1 MRADDHDRRPR
12 REDAMPDP
20 EVTPRTVAF
29 CGLGMLGGPVC
40 DALVA
45 SPHQVAAYDP
55 RTEALDAPVVAGAR
69 RATSP
74 ADAADGADVLIVF
87 VRDDA
92 QAVDVVTGPE
102 GMLRTARPGS
112 VVVLHATVAPATVR
126 QLDAACR
133 TAEVGFVDA
142 GISTGGGRL
151 IGDLFLM
158 CGGDAEVID
167 AVRPV
172 LAVYA
177 SEIVRFGEV
186 GAGMTAKLIR
196 NAVRYGMY
204 GVLYEGLALAEAA
217 GIDLAAMVHLHRAT
231 FATNGEDDFVL
242 DRPTM
247 VPIAPDDPEADAAT
261 VAFRTTVTTL
271 GWKDLDGAEALA
283 VELGRELPLARAAR
297 ALLGP
302 AFGIA
307 LQEEVHP

>member
-1 MRADDHDRRPR
+1 
-12 REDAMPDP
+12 MPDAA
-20 EVTPRTVAF
+20 VIPRTVAF

-45 SPHQVAAYDP
+45 SPHAVAAYDP
-55 RTEALDAPVVAGAR
+55 RSEALDAPVAAGAR

-74 ADAADGADVLIVF
+74 ADAATNADVLIVF

-92 QAVDVVTGPE
+92 QAVDVVTGPD

-126 QLDAACR
+126 QLDVACR
-133 TAEVGFVDA
+133 AAGVGFVDA
-142 GISTGGGRL
+142 GISNGGGR
-151 IGDLFLM
+151 GVGHLFVM
-158 CGGDAEVID
+158 CGGDPDVID

-172 LAVYA
+172 LAAYSGDV
-177 SEIVRFGEV
+177 VRFGDV

-196 NAVRYGMY
+196 NAVRYGFYAVIHEAM
-204 GVLYEGLALAEAA
+204 ALAEAA
-217 GIDLAAMVHLHRAT
+217 GLDLAAMARLHRAT
-231 FATNGEDDFVL
+231 FATNSDDDIVL
-242 DRPTM
+242 DRPTT
-247 VPIAPDDPEADAAT
+247 VPITPDDPDADAAT
-261 VAFRTTVTTL
+261 VAFRTTITTL

-283 VELGRELPLARAAR
+283 GELGRELPVARAAR

-307 LQEEVHP
+307 LEREVRP

>member
-1 MRADDHDRRPR
+1 MRADVDRTR
-12 REDAMPDP
+12 REDAMPDAA
-20 EVTPRTVAF
+20 VIPRTVAF
-29 CGLGMLGGPVC
+29 CGLGMLGARVC
-40 DALVA
+40 EALVA
-45 SPHQVAAYDP
+45 SPHRVAVYDP
-55 RTEALDAPVVAGAR
+55 RAEALDAPVAAGAR

-74 ADAADGADVLIVF
+74 ADASTDADVLIVF

-126 QLDAACR
+126 EVHAACR
-133 TAEVGFVDA
+133 AAGVEFVDA
-142 GISTGGGRL
+142 GISTGAGRPV
-151 IGDLFLM
+151 GDLFVT
-158 CGGDAEVID
+158 CGGDAAVID

-177 SEIVRFGEV
+177 SHIVRFGDV

-196 NAVRYGMY
+196 NAVRYSMY
-204 GVLYEGLALAEAA
+204 GALYEGFALAEAA
-217 GIDLAAMVHLHRAT
+217 GIDLAAMVDLYRGT
-231 FATNGEDDFVL
+231 FATSAEDDVVL

-247 VPIAPDDPEADAAT
+247 VPIAPDDPEVDAAV
-261 VAFRTTVTTL
+261 VAFRTTITTL

-283 VELGRELPLARAAR
+283 VELGRDLPVARAAR
-297 ALLGP
+297 VLLGP

-307 LQEEVHP
+307 LPDEVRA